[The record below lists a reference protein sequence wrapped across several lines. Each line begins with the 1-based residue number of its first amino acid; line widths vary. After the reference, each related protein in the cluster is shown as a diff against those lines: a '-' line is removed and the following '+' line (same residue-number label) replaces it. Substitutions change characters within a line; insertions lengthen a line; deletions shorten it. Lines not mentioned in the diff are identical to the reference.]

1 MGAYQYKSDSP
12 SMSHTLNLRTKGRI
26 STEGRLKPPFMT
38 KGIEIRDLTV
48 GTGGEATKE
57 SIVVA
62 NVKEF
67 YSGEMK

>member
-1 MGAYQYKSDSP
+1 
-12 SMSHTLNLRTKGRI
+12 
-26 STEGRLKPPFMT
+26 MT